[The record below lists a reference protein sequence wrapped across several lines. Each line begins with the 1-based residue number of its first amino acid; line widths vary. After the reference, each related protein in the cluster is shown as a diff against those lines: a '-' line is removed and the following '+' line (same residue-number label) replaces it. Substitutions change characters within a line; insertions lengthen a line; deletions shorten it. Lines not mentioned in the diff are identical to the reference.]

1 MRLIIKHYWNIDIPF
16 SEINNMYH
24 GLIYFSLK
32 SNNLNTN
39 DFTKSDYSF
48 KLPLFKILEKN
59 KIYEI
64 EFTSINKDIIEKIKN
79 LEYNNFK
86 VVEIIEDDNLI
97 LSNFISVDSYHSL
110 LYKNICDKW
119 FIDTL
124 GKKNINYKKEH
135 SLILLKELI
144 EVQAFNIFS
153 KHSELEIE
161 TNKKLDNGY
170 EYYSFIKNIKITKEK
185 FPRIKN
191 FYVPT
196 YDLLIEVD
204 ASRNTNRLLN
214 ILLQT
219 GIGCKNGYG
228 LGTIKS
234 ISREGY

>member
-1 MRLIIKHYWNIDIPF
+1 MRLIIKHYWDIDIPF
-16 SEINNMYH
+16 TEIHNMYH

-32 SNNLNTN
+32 SHNLNTK
-39 DFTKSDYSF
+39 DFSKSDYSF

-59 KIYEI
+59 KIYEM
-64 EFTSINKDIIEKIKN
+64 EFTTINKDIIEKIKT
-79 LEYNNFK
+79 LQYNNLK
-86 VVEIIEDDNLI
+86 IVEIIEDDNLV
-97 LSNFISVDSYHSL
+97 LSNFININSYHSL

-119 FIDTL
+119 FINTL

-153 KHSELEIE
+153 KHSNLKIE

-170 EYYSFIKNIKITKEK
+170 EYYSFIKNIKILKEK
-185 FPRIKN
+185 FIRIKN

-196 YDLLIEVD
+196 YDLLIEVET
-204 ASRNTNRLLN
+204 SRTTNRLLN

-219 GIGCKNGYG
+219 GVGCKNGYG
-228 LGTIKS
+228 LGSIKCV
-234 ISREGY
+234 SREGY